1 MILNIN
7 QQKFGYD
14 KDKSILS
21 FPFRNPDYIPEN
33 VKDVLLHLH
42 ILKNMK
48 NKKGEK

>member
-1 MILNIN
+1 MNIN

-21 FPFRNPDYIPEN
+21 IPFRNPDYIQVN
-33 VKDVLLHLH
+33 VKDTLLDLY

-48 NKKGEK
+48 NEKGEK